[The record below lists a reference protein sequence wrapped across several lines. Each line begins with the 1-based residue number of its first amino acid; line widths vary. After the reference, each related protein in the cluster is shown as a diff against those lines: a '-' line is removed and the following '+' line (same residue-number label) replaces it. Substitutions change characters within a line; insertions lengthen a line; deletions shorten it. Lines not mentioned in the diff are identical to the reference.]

1 MPKIEYHQPTPED
14 LGSEQSTAKGIER
27 NPEVTADKHFENV
40 IELMDSSTRESAL
53 ADLKASWA
61 SEFRFDD
68 IMDQDEVQVILFS
81 PDNFIASLVNYAES
95 LPAENYRS
103 YLAKV
108 ASVVEKKIDALEA
121 KRESLVERRI
131 DYEQMREVAL
141 DMNLRNKI
149 DRAIDFTDTYLT
161 NGRKVLDYVQR
172 QQAELLGKN

>member
-1 MPKIEYHQPTPED
+1 
-14 LGSEQSTAKGIER
+14 
-27 NPEVTADKHFENV
+27 
-40 IELMDSSTRESAL
+40 
-53 ADLKASWA
+53 
-61 SEFRFDD
+61 
-68 IMDQDEVQVILFS
+68 
-81 PDNFIASLVNYAES
+81 
-95 LPAENYRS
+95 
-103 YLAKV
+103 V